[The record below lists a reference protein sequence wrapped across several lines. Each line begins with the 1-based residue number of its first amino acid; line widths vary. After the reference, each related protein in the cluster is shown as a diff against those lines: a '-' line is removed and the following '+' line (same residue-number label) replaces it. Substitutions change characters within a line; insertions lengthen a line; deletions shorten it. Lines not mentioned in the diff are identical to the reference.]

1 MYARSHIHTLFI
13 SSTSTSTCKPIPN
26 IQDTRTSIWESKN
39 KSEEERE
46 IHITVKFWR
55 RSISNP
61 VSFSPSKTISSPF
74 AQYFTIHMIDSVL
87 IRRCLLFI
95 SLCIFVSF
103 LRFVLCAFLFLLQ
116 FDSRI
121 PVWVCVCVC
130 SRLYTPNFRKFLNS
144 PIDFVVRSVH
154 YSLLCFSPPCHR
166 FFICVFV

>member
-1 MYARSHIHTLFI
+1 MRGVTFTHCSSHPHPNPHANQYQTYKIHEHRFEKART
-13 SSTSTSTCKPIPN
+13 KA
-26 IQDTRTSIWESKN
+26 R
-39 KSEEERE
+39 KSE

-116 FDSRI
+116 FDSRM
-121 PVWVCVCVC
+121 PV
-130 SRLYTPNFRKFLNS
+130 
-144 PIDFVVRSVH
+144 
-154 YSLLCFSPPCHR
+154 
-166 FFICVFV
+166 